1 VITIEKKGHILNLIS
16 ILMMTIGPLLS
27 KFGLLEISPSKAAI
41 INTLTIILAAYCYGL
56 ISKKGTRFYKDKEI
70 LLLAVFN
77 SLGVIFLYLSTSLL
91 SPVEIGFIGRFYTV
105 FAIIFSIFILK
116 ERLSKRESIFI
127 VIAVI
132 GIFLFVETDG
142 VLDANLI
149 GIGYAFLYTM
159 FFALSNIYIKK
170 TMSPDRDSNSI
181 LFTNNCVTLI
191 FVTLFSLLSQD
202 LFDGQYSL
210 SGISFIVASSL
221 LTGFI
226 GTLFLYEAL
235 KYLRF
240 AIANTIRAF
249 SPILL
254 ALFSYPFFPV
264 EITIQKILGAVVIL
278 LSIFLLT
285 TVKGKELREK
295 KKAM

>member
-1 VITIEKKGHILNLIS
+1 MITIEKKGHILNLIS

-27 KFGLLEISPSKAAI
+27 KFGVLEISPSKAAI
-41 INTLTIILAAYCYGL
+41 INTITIILATYCYGL
-56 ISKKGTRFYKDKEI
+56 ISKKRTRFYKDKEI

-116 ERLSKRESIFI
+116 ERLTKRESIFI
-127 VIAVI
+127 LIAVI

-142 VLDANLI
+142 VLGANLI
-149 GIGYAFLYTM
+149 GIVYAFLYTM
-159 FFALSNIYIKK
+159 FFALANIYIKK
-170 TMSPDRDSNSI
+170 TMSAERDSNSI

-191 FVTLFSLLSQD
+191 FVILFGLFSQD

-210 SGISFIVASSL
+210 NGISFIVVSSL

-264 EITIQKILGAVVIL
+264 EITIPKILGAVVIL

-285 TVKGKELREK
+285 TSKGEESKEK